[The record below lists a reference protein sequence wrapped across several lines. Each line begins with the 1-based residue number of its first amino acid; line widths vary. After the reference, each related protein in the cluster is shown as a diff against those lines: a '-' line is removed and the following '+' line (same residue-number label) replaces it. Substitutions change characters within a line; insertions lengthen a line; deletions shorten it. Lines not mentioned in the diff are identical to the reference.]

1 MQNPVHPQVRAFAS
15 RVRQWGRWQLGALLI
30 VLMSTLI
37 LLSYLAYT
45 AVFAREVVL
54 HELQL
59 LLIYIVP
66 LLSVVFP
73 VLFYLVLKLDDALR
87 FVDESAL
94 AERQLNQSMQ
104 ENIRQLHYEIEERKK
119 AFQAKRRAIEEL
131 RREISERRKTEHEL
145 AEQSLLIRSIVDSSP
160 DLFYYRDE
168 KGLLASCNKMFERI
182 MEKPMAEL
190 IGQNLATLYAHDSP
204 QAAILSEYEQ
214 TAPETELTLDIEF
227 KQLDGVVTWFEMR
240 HLPFYDRQGR
250 YIGLL
255 GFGRDIT
262 SRKLAEQALEK
273 AYQDKGQFIATLS
286 HELRTPLNG
295 IVGLTR
301 RLLGSELNAEQFSWA
316 NTIFTSSETLGN
328 IFNDIIDLD
337 KIDRR
342 ELDIIYESVHL
353 QRFLQDIANFA
364 QLICQQKGLDFVM
377 ETSGELDC
385 YLLLDAT
392 RLRQVLWNLL
402 SNAVKFTSAG
412 HVTLSCALQNEQLC
426 IGIADTGIG
435 IAGHELDRIFDMYY
449 KSQDGQRLSIVGSGI
464 GLSVARS
471 LIEAMSGSINV
482 QSERGVGSQFTL
494 QLPAVLASAPMNTI
508 GMCCPSLTILL
519 VEDVPLNADIA
530 IALLE
535 QRGHTVIHADT
546 GEDALALLETEDELD
561 LVLLDMQL
569 PDMDGDVIARYI
581 RAEPRLVNLPV
592 VMLSANVRKAQDML
606 SDVRLDGVLSKPLN
620 TDKLDYLLLEL
631 FAPSLLQR
639 QKKGSGV
646 SSRGLDTQQVLEPH
660 SDVLDLLTLQSY
672 LQSLG
677 KEGMQRSIK
686 LFAQLLPGYINK
698 LLEAAVQ
705 QHEAELQSNAHKL
718 KGAAAAIGLL
728 WVQEQA
734 KLLEETPLIRAGLER
749 RILDLHFTAEQH
761 LTTLQQYIEQY

>member
-1 MQNPVHPQVRAFAS
+1 MQNPVHPQVRAFAN

-30 VLMSTLI
+30 VLISTLV

-66 LLSVVFP
+66 MLSTVLAVV
-73 VLFYLVLKLDDALR
+73 FYLVLKLDAALR
-87 FVDESAL
+87 FVDESAQ

-104 ENIRQLHYEIEERKK
+104 DSIRQLNYEIEERKK

-168 KGLLASCNKMFERI
+168 KGLLASCNKMFESI
-182 MEKPMAEL
+182 MERPMSEL
-190 IGQNLATLYAHDSP
+190 IGENLAKLYAADSP

-227 KQLDGVVTWFEMR
+227 KQHDGVVSWFEMR

-301 RLLGSELNAEQFSWA
+301 RLLGSALDTEQFSWA
-316 NTIFTSSETLGN
+316 NTIFTSAETLGN

-342 ELDIIYESVHL
+342 ELDIIYQSVHL

-377 ETSGELDC
+377 NSEGELDC

-402 SNAVKFTSAG
+402 SNAVKFTSTG
-412 HVTLSCALQNEQLC
+412 RVSLQCQLTDEQLT
-426 IGIADTGIG
+426 IAVNDTGIG
-435 IAGHELDRIFDMYY
+435 IAGHELERIFDMYY

-464 GLSVARS
+464 GLSVSRS
-471 LIEAMSGSINV
+471 LIEAMSGNISV
-482 QSERGVGSQFTL
+482 QSERGVGSSFAL
-494 QLPAVLASAPMNTI
+494 CLPVVHANAPEQAPSVN
-508 GMCCPSLTILL
+508 CPPLTILL
-519 VEDVPLNADIA
+519 IEDVPLNADIA

-535 QRGHTVIHADT
+535 QRGHSVVHAET

-581 RAEPRLVNLPV
+581 RSEPRLANLPV
-592 VMLSANVRKAQDML
+592 VMLSANVRKAQEAL

-620 TDKLDYLLLEL
+620 TDKLDHLLLEL
-631 FAPSLLQR
+631 FSPSVLRRQQKALPSTTETTIQSQR
-639 QKKGSGV
+639 SA
-646 SSRGLDTQQVLEPH
+646 
-660 SDVLDLLTLQSY
+660 VLDVVTLQSY

-677 KEGMQRSIK
+677 REGMQRSTK

-705 QHEAELQSNAHKL
+705 QQEAELKSNAHKL
-718 KGAAAAIGLL
+718 KGAAAAVGLL

-734 KLLEETPLIRAGLER
+734 KKLEEEPMERAGLER

-761 LTTLQQYIEQY
+761 LTALQRYIEQY

>member
-30 VLMSTLI
+30 VLISTLV

-66 LLSVVFP
+66 MLSTVLAVV
-73 VLFYLVLKLDDALR
+73 FYLVLKLDAALR
-87 FVDESAL
+87 FVDESAQ

-104 ENIRQLHYEIEERKK
+104 DSIRQLNYEIEERKK

-168 KGLLASCNKMFERI
+168 KGLLASCNKMFESI
-182 MEKPMAEL
+182 MERPMSEL
-190 IGQNLATLYAHDSP
+190 IGENLAKLYAADSP

-227 KQLDGVVTWFEMR
+227 KQHDGVVSWFEMR

-301 RLLGSELNAEQFSWA
+301 RLLGSALDTEQFSWA
-316 NTIFTSSETLGN
+316 NTIFTSAETLGN

-342 ELDIIYESVHL
+342 ELDIIYQSVHL
-353 QRFLQDIANFA
+353 KRFLQDIANFA

-377 ETSGELDC
+377 NSEGELDC

-402 SNAVKFTSAG
+402 SNAVKFTSTG
-412 HVTLSCALQNEQLC
+412 RVSLQCQLTDEQLT
-426 IGIADTGIG
+426 ITVNDTGIG
-435 IAGHELDRIFDMYY
+435 IAGHELERIFDMYY

-464 GLSVARS
+464 GLSVSRS
-471 LIEAMSGSINV
+471 LIEAMSGNISV
-482 QSERGVGSQFTL
+482 QSERGVGSSFAL
-494 QLPAVLASAPMNTI
+494 CLPVVQANAPEQTPSVN
-508 GMCCPSLTILL
+508 CPPLTILL
-519 VEDVPLNADIA
+519 IEDVPLNADIA

-535 QRGHTVIHADT
+535 QRGHSVVHAET

-581 RAEPRLVNLPV
+581 RSEPRLANLPV
-592 VMLSANVRKAQDML
+592 VMLSANVRKAQEAL

-620 TDKLDYLLLEL
+620 TDKLDHLLLEL
-631 FAPSLLQR
+631 FSPSVLRRQQKALPSTTEATIQSQR
-639 QKKGSGV
+639 SA
-646 SSRGLDTQQVLEPH
+646 
-660 SDVLDLLTLQSY
+660 VLDVVTLQSY

-677 KEGMQRSIK
+677 REGMQRSIK

-705 QHEAELQSNAHKL
+705 QQEAELQSNAHKL
-718 KGAAAAIGLL
+718 KGAAAAVGLL

-734 KLLEETPLIRAGLER
+734 KKLEEAPMVRAGLER

-761 LTTLQQYIEQY
+761 LTALQQYIEQY